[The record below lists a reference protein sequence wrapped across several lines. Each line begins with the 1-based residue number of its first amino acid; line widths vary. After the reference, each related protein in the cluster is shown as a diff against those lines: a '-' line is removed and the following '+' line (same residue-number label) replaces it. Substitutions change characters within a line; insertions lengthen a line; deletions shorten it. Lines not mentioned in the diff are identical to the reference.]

1 MNPIFQRTKYLSK
14 ILPFVGKNVIK
25 VLIGQRRSGKSYTLL
40 SLIQHLKLDPKEYIY
55 INKEDLQRES
65 INSYQTLHNLTK
77 DYQTIFIDEVQE
89 IHDWEK
95 AVRSLRSQGKDIYI
109 TGSNSQLLSGE
120 LASSLSGRYVEISIY
135 PLDRREF
142 LESFKLSNTKEN
154 FLQYLEYWGLPYLLQ
169 LGLDENSKKYAKD
182 IFNTIVLKDIIKR
195 YRIRNVDF
203 FEWLIQFLAQNIGS
217 IFSSLSLSNFLANIN
232 IDINP
237 KVINEYL
244 NYANKALFLHSVERY
259 DIIWKKLF
267 ERKSKHYFTDIGLK
281 HAVYPY
287 TINDIGKSLENL
299 VYSNLIANDRKVTTG
314 DIANKE
320 IDFIAEKNGE
330 TIYIQVA
337 YLLSSEE
344 TIKREF
350 WSFEQIKDNRP
361 KYVISLDDI
370 TGKPINGVI
379 QMSVWEFLEKYV

>member
-154 FLQYLEYWGLPYLLQ
+154 FLQYLEY
-169 LGLDENSKKYAKD
+169 
-182 IFNTIVLKDIIKR
+182 
-195 YRIRNVDF
+195 
-203 FEWLIQFLAQNIGS
+203 
-217 IFSSLSLSNFLANIN
+217 
-232 IDINP
+232 
-237 KVINEYL
+237 
-244 NYANKALFLHSVERY
+244 
-259 DIIWKKLF
+259 
-267 ERKSKHYFTDIGLK
+267 
-281 HAVYPY
+281 
-287 TINDIGKSLENL
+287 
-299 VYSNLIANDRKVTTG
+299 
-314 DIANKE
+314 
-320 IDFIAEKNGE
+320 
-330 TIYIQVA
+330 
-337 YLLSSEE
+337 
-344 TIKREF
+344 
-350 WSFEQIKDNRP
+350 
-361 KYVISLDDI
+361 
-370 TGKPINGVI
+370 
-379 QMSVWEFLEKYV
+379 